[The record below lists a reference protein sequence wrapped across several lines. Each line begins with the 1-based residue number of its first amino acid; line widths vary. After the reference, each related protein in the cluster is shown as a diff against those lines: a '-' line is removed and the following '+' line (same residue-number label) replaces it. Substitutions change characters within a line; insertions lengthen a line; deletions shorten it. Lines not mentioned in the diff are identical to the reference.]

1 MTDAVL
7 TMDEVAKSFRRKT
20 VLDGCSFAVERGS
33 VTALVG
39 SNGAGKST
47 LLSLAV
53 GLLTPDSGTIRV
65 LGEGVTQRGI
75 SPGLSYLA
83 QHKPLYPHFTVA
95 ELLRFGRNTNSHWDD
110 AYAKE
115 IVDAAGIAT
124 SARVK
129 SLSPGH
135 RTRIALAL
143 ALGRRP
149 EVLLLDEPLADLD
162 PVARRAVAR
171 TLMRDAAE
179 NGTTIVLSS
188 HVLSEL
194 VDVAD
199 RLLLLRGGRMRLDGD
214 LDAITA
220 DHYLL
225 AGSSDADPTVED
237 GTIVSV
243 VFGSGATTFVVQGK
257 QPRTTP
263 PGWTVENATLDD
275 VVLAHL
281 GTETN

>member
-95 ELLRFGRNTNSHWDD
+95 ELLRSAETRTRTGTMRTRRKSSTPPESPPPLGSSPSPPATARGLPSHWHSG
-110 AYAKE
+110 
-115 IVDAAGIAT
+115 VDPKYCCST
-124 SARVK
+124 S
-129 SLSPGH
+129 
-135 RTRIALAL
+135 
-143 ALGRRP
+143 
-149 EVLLLDEPLADLD
+149 
-162 PVARRAVAR
+162 
-171 TLMRDAAE
+171 
-179 NGTTIVLSS
+179 
-188 HVLSEL
+188 
-194 VDVAD
+194 
-199 RLLLLRGGRMRLDGD
+199 RLPISIRS
-214 LDAITA
+214 
-220 DHYLL
+220 L
-225 AGSSDADPTVED
+225 AGRWHAP
-237 GTIVSV
+237 
-243 VFGSGATTFVVQGK
+243 
-257 QPRTTP
+257 
-263 PGWTVENATLDD
+263 
-275 VVLAHL
+275 
-281 GTETN
+281 

>member
-20 VLDGCSFAVERGS
+20 VLDQCSFAVERGS

-53 GLLTPDSGTIRV
+53 GLLTPDGGTIRV
-65 LGEGVTQRGI
+65 LGESVTQRGI

-110 AYAKE
+110 PYAKE

-124 SARVK
+124 SARVE

-199 RLLLLRGGRMRLDGD
+199 RLLLLRGGRMQVDGD

-225 AGSSDADPTVED
+225 VGSSDADPTVED
-237 GTIVSV
+237 GTIVSK

-281 GTETN
+281 GTETT

>member
-281 GTETN
+281 GTETT